1 MSKLLSYFKYND
13 SERCKLCKTPYQ
25 NSGAKWKHSYRS
37 LWNENWNVTED
48 WVILKQLHH
57 DDEISIQF
65 LDQNLGKDGN
75 KDEYLKQIKEA
86 EEYQRLLM
94 LENNITSYDSMIHND
109 AIYTSRELK
118 LNLENVWN

>member
-25 NSGAKWKHSYRS
+25 NSG
-37 LWNENWNVTED
+37 
-48 WVILKQLHH
+48 
-57 DDEISIQF
+57 DELFNIIE
-65 LDQNLGKDGN
+65 NLGKDGN

-109 AIYTSRELK
+109 AIYTSRELSRYTILLPIEFIDINNNEAEIDEK
-118 LNLENVWN
+118 

>member
-1 MSKLLSYFKYND
+1 MTGISPK
-13 SERCKLCKTPYQ
+13 
-25 NSGAKWKHSYRS
+25 
-37 LWNENWNVTED
+37 
-48 WVILKQLHH
+48 IL
-57 DDEISIQF
+57 
-65 LDQNLGKDGN
+65 NLGKDGN

>member
-25 NSGAKWKHSYRS
+25 NSG
-37 LWNENWNVTED
+37 
-48 WVILKQLHH
+48 
-57 DDEISIQF
+57 
-65 LDQNLGKDGN
+65 GKDGN

-109 AIYTSRELK
+109 AIYTSRELSRYTILLPIEFIDINNNEAEIDEK
-118 LNLENVWN
+118 SQSYNFITGNNKIELNLENVWN